1 MKTFAVN
8 CFALLSVLAL
18 SACHGAGDPS
28 EAGTQGSTPDAGGG
42 RGIVVRGVDAPSSA
56 VSDGTSVSGDDERVI
71 FGGNDIR
78 SFNSVTRE
86 IVFEGAEPAEDIVSY
101 RAIAFELDGET
112 LFTAVTA
119 VMPTSSRL
127 ICDLVLYVE
136 RAEGYRYFLND
147 GYPAWAGQTEEG
159 LANAAA
165 RAGGWNRFLQYLRNE
180 NKLIEDP
187 GAGDGPCEPAAPGA
201 DIGDTELTVFAPADT
216 WEWVDME
223 PNRLSVVRS
232 EDELKALVTEE
243 SYSPSAIDFGR
254 NTMLLVRVFAPYG
267 LYRLF
272 YGLSGTEAG
281 YDYYVRVEMNEACVI
296 TDEIFAVL
304 APAIPETAEVSFNIE
319 ITHEVSE

>member
-1 MKTFAVN
+1 MRTFTVN
-8 CFALLSVLAL
+8 RFALLSVLAL
-18 SACHGAGDPS
+18 GACHGAGDPA
-28 EAGTQGSTPDAGGG
+28 EAGIQGSTPDAVSS
-42 RGIVVRGVDAPSSA
+42 RGIVVRGVAAPSSA
-56 VSDGTSVSGDDERVI
+56 VSDGTSVSGDDGRVI
-71 FGGNDIR
+71 FGGSDIR

-86 IVFEGAEPAEDIVSY
+86 IVFEGAEPAE
-101 RAIAFELDGET
+101 AITPYEAVAFELDGET

-119 VMPTSSRL
+119 VMPTSSHL
-127 ICDLVLYVE
+127 ICDLVLYIE

-165 RAGGWNRFLQYLRNE
+165 RAEGWNRFLQYVRSE
-180 NKLIEDP
+180 NKLIESDD
-187 GAGDGPCEPAAPGA
+187 AGNGPCGPAAPGA
-201 DIGDTELTVFAPADT
+201 DTGDIELTVFTPTDT

-223 PNRLSVVRS
+223 PDRLSVVRS
-232 EDELKALVTEE
+232 EYELKALVTEE
-243 SYSPSAIDFGR
+243 SYSPSAIDFDG

-267 LYRLF
+267 LHRLR
-272 YGLSGTEAG
+272 YGLSETEAG

-304 APAIPETAEVSFNIE
+304 APVIPETAEVSFEME